1 MEEEAQAPEEV
12 IEVVEE
18 VATLETEEVIEAETQ
33 EEDAPEAST
42 ESTTETTAEDNKSGY
57 ERRQKF
63 KAKKEREERAEIE
76 KENERLKE
84 QIRFNNQNAQPQP
97 PVQQEKYRDP
107 NAPQLDQFDEL
118 DDFFDARDNYRDKVR
133 DAKRIRDNQV
143 DSFNKIEAAHI
154 ANNASYRDDV
164 AKALVKP
171 TPHIA
176 QELLRSKVGPQLLQ
190 ALCNDP
196 DLAVKL
202 NSLHPSD
209 AIRELIELEKTVK
222 ITPAASSA
230 PAPISTP
237 KTSMPKGSSKFTE
250 GQSQREFSDQRAE
263 YIASQRKY

>member
-63 KAKKEREERAEIE
+63 KAQKERAERAEI
-76 KENERLKE
+76 ENERLKE

-97 PVQQEKYRDP
+97 PVQQEQYRDP
-107 NAPQLDQFDEL
+107 NAPQLDQFDDVEDYL
-118 DDFFDARDNYRDKVR
+118 NARDKHRDNVR
-133 DAKRIRDNQV
+133 DTQRTRDSQV
-143 DSFNKIEAAHI
+143 DSFNKLEAAHI
-154 ANNASYRDDV
+154 ANNASYKDDV
-164 AKALVKP
+164 MYSEVKP
-171 TPHIA
+171 APHIA

-190 ALCNDP
+190 ALCNDSA
-196 DLAVKL
+196 LASRL
-202 NSLHPSD
+202 NNLHPSD
-209 AIRELIELEKTVK
+209 AIREIIELEKTVK
-222 ITPAASSA
+222 ITPAVSSA

-237 KTSMPKGSSKFTE
+237 KTSMPKGSSKFHE
-250 GQSQREFSDQRAE
+250 GQSQREFSDQRAA